1 MADMVNINSSLVS
14 HFSNPLGK
22 WEFSFD
28 NFEFRCGTSK
38 ICDFFIIK
46 RNLLRKLALFRAKY
60 EANLCPFQ
68 TKAKAK
74 PNYSDCNSGAA
85 AVAYWSSSTL
95 DTPGRMGAWV
105 P

>member
-38 ICDFFIIK
+38 ICDFFY
-46 RNLLRKLALFRAKY
+46 N
-60 EANLCPFQ
+60 Q
-68 TKAKAK
+68 TKFIAKAG
-74 PNYSDCNSGAA
+74 PF
-85 AVAYWSSSTL
+85 
-95 DTPGRMGAWV
+95 
-105 P
+105 